1 MQKTKTTDAGT
12 CVSMKKR
19 ILIADDHP
27 MVQKGFK
34 ALFAHYFSNTE
45 ITEAC
50 SCNETMRAL
59 MKAEYSHLILDMV
72 LTDGTILEILPN
84 IVSLYPR
91 SRIMIFSVQ
100 PAGAYQQALKRYG
113 IHYYLSKT
121 SSEDDVVHLL
131 GKFLNN
137 ESPLAERT
145 NVQIAA
151 NPFSLLTAREL
162 EILHYIL
169 KGMGS
174 NEIGDILNIRC
185 NTVSTARTHIFVKSR
200 THNITELFELATRY
214 NVT

>member
-1 MQKTKTTDAGT
+1 
-12 CVSMKKR
+12 MKKS

-27 MVQKGFK
+27 MVRKGLK
-34 ALFAHYFSNTE
+34 ALFAHYFSHTE

-59 MKAEYSHLILDMV
+59 MKDEYSHLILDMV
-72 LTDGTILEILPN
+72 LTDGTVLEILPN
-84 IVSLYPR
+84 VVSLYPR
-91 SRIMIFSVQ
+91 SRIMIFSMQ
-100 PAGAYQQALKRYG
+100 PAATYQQALKRYG

-121 SSEDDVVHLL
+121 SSEDAVVRLL

-137 ESPLAERT
+137 EAPSTEGTEA
-145 NVQIAA
+145 QIAT

-169 KGMGS
+169 KGMRS

-200 THNITELFELATRY
+200 THNITELFELATMY

>member
-1 MQKTKTTDAGT
+1 
-12 CVSMKKR
+12 MKKS

-27 MVQKGFK
+27 MVRKGLK
-34 ALFAHYFSNTE
+34 ALFAHYFNNTE

-50 SCNETMRAL
+50 TCSETMRKL

-72 LTDGTILEILPN
+72 LTDGTVLEILPN

-100 PAGAYQQALKRYG
+100 PVGAYQQALKRFG

-121 SSEDDVVHLL
+121 SSEDGIVRLL
-131 GKFLNN
+131 AKFLNN
-137 ESPLAERT
+137 ESPLAGGT
-145 NVQIAA
+145 DVQVAA

-174 NEIGDILNIRC
+174 NEIGDILNIKC
-185 NTVSTARTHIFVKSR
+185 NTVSTARTHIFLKSR
-200 THNITELFELATRY
+200 TNNIRELYELATRY